1 MINKISNWFLLVLL
15 FLTLSSFFDFNQ
27 NNEKDKLLIEI
38 ISYVIERGH
47 FDPKNIDNEFSEN
60 MFKEFIENMDGQHR
74 FFLSSDIGNFKKYK
88 YDLDDQIINSKT
100 TFFDL
105 VYNKLIQRQEIVKNF
120 YEEILNKPFSFNEDE
135 IISLDYKNAPY
146 PTTLND
152 LKFLWR
158 KRLKLSTLSIYVDK
172 KEDQINQK
180 KIDSSYA
187 ILDDYILEKQSR
199 EITLSNMKN
208 FFDSV
213 DELNRNDYFNIYI
226 NSLVKQFDPHSFY
239 FSPNEKETFDTS
251 ISGKFEGIGAR
262 LGKKNQ
268 QITILE
274 VISGGPVWKGNLL
287 EPGDVILKVSDS
299 SGDPVEVTG
308 MRLDDVVKLIKG
320 PKGTNVILNIKRVDG
335 TVNDVNIVR
344 DIVELEES
352 YAKASIIK
360 KNEINYG
367 LIYLPK
373 FYVDFKSYNE
383 RNAAN
388 DVKKLIIQLKKEK
401 INGLVLDLRDNGG
414 GSLQTVVDITGY
426 FIKTG
431 PVVQVKSTGGKKQVL
446 RDRDPSIIWN
456 GPLVVLV
463 NELSA
468 SASEILA
475 AALQDYNRAIV
486 IGSKQTF
493 GKGTVQ
499 NVVDLNKIIAGNS
512 YGNLGALKLTTDKFY
527 RINGGSTQLEG
538 VKSDI
543 IFPNRYSFIEIGE
556 KDQENPLPWDFIG
569 SAQFSPSDTKNNF
582 EYVQNESNKRIV
594 SNTYLNLLKEEAKWV
609 KEQQD
614 QYKYSLN
621 YSEFVRNRD
630 SIVKISK
637 KFDKIGNY
645 RSDLTIDWIEE
656 DRLEIDVNNSF
667 KEKRARWKETLI
679 KDIQLNEAINILSD
693 IVQKQK
699 TLRILKNTF
708 QKNN

>member
-1 MINKISNWFLLVLL
+1 MINKISNLFLLLL
-15 FLTLSSFFDFNQ
+15 LPLILSSFFDFNQ

-47 FDPKNIDNEFSEN
+47 FDPKNIDNEFSEK
-60 MFKEFIENMDGQHR
+60 MFDEFIENMDGQHR
-74 FFLSSDIGNFKKYK
+74 FFLNSDIRNFKKYK

-100 TFFDL
+100 TFFDI
-105 VYNKLIQRQEIVKNF
+105 VYNKLNQRQEIVKNF
-120 YEEILNKPFSFNEDE
+120 YKEILDKPFSFNENE
-135 IISLDYKNAPY
+135 IISLDYENAPY
-146 PTTLND
+146 PSSLND

-180 KIDSSYA
+180 KIDTSHV
-187 ILDDYILEKQSR
+187 ILEDYILEKQSR
-199 EITLSNMKN
+199 DMTLNNMKN
-208 FFDSV
+208 FFESV

-239 FSPNEKETFDTS
+239 FSPNDKETFDTS

-287 EPGDVILKVSDS
+287 EPGDVILKVSGS

-320 PKGTNVILNIKRVDG
+320 PKGTNVILNVKRVDG
-335 TVNDVNIVR
+335 TISDVNIVR

-360 KNEINYG
+360 KDEINYG

-401 INGLVLDLRDNGG
+401 ISGLVLDLRDNGG

-446 RDRDPSIIWN
+446 RDRDPSVIWN

-475 AALQDYNRAIV
+475 AALQDYKRAIV

-569 SAQFSPSDTKNNF
+569 SAQFSPTDTKNNF

-609 KEQQD
+609 KEQQN

-630 SIVKISK
+630 SIIKISK
-637 KFDKIGNY
+637 KFDKIENY
-645 RSDLTIDWIEE
+645 RSNLGIDWIEE
-656 DRLEIDVNNSF
+656 DKLEIDTNNNF
-667 KEKRARWKETLI
+667 KEKRSRWKETLI

-693 IVQKQK
+693 IAQKQK
-699 TLRILKNTF
+699 APILAASR
-708 QKNN
+708 

>member
-88 YDLDDQIINSKT
+88 YDLDDEIINSKT

-146 PTTLND
+146 PKTLND

-180 KIDSSYA
+180 KIDSSHA

-320 PKGTNVILNIKRVDG
+320 PKGTNVILNVKRVDG

-621 YSEFVRNRD
+621 YLEFVRNRD

-699 TLRILKNTF
+699 APILASSR
-708 QKNN
+708 

>member
-180 KIDSSYA
+180 KIDSSHA

-335 TVNDVNIVR
+335 TINDVNIVR

-699 TLRILKNTF
+699 APILASSR
-708 QKNN
+708 

>member
-146 PTTLND
+146 PKTLND
-152 LKFLWR
+152 LKSLWR

-320 PKGTNVILNIKRVDG
+320 PKGTNVILNVKRVDG

-656 DRLEIDVNNSF
+656 DRLEIFANNSF

-699 TLRILKNTF
+699 APILASSR
-708 QKNN
+708 

>member
-88 YDLDDQIINSKT
+88 YDLDDEIINSKT

-146 PTTLND
+146 PSTLND

-180 KIDSSYA
+180 KIDSSHA

-320 PKGTNVILNIKRVDG
+320 PKGTNVILNVKRVDG

-446 RDRDPSIIWN
+446 KDRDPSIIWN

-582 EYVQNESNKRIV
+582 EYVQNQSNKRIV

-645 RSDLTIDWIEE
+645 RSDLIIDWIEE

-699 TLRILKNTF
+699 APILASSR
-708 QKNN
+708 

>member
-146 PTTLND
+146 PKTLND

-180 KIDSSYA
+180 KIDSSHA

-320 PKGTNVILNIKRVDG
+320 PKGTNVILNVKRVDG

-582 EYVQNESNKRIV
+582 EYIQNESNKRIV

-699 TLRILKNTF
+699 APILASSR
-708 QKNN
+708 

>member
-88 YDLDDQIINSKT
+88 YDLDDEIINSKT

-320 PKGTNVILNIKRVDG
+320 PKGTNVILNVKRVDG

-621 YSEFVRNRD
+621 YLEFVRNRD

-645 RSDLTIDWIEE
+645 RSDLIIDWIEE

-699 TLRILKNTF
+699 APILASSR
-708 QKNN
+708 

>member
-320 PKGTNVILNIKRVDG
+320 PKGTNVILNVKSVDG

-656 DRLEIDVNNSF
+656 DRLEIYANNSF

-699 TLRILKNTF
+699 APILASSR
-708 QKNN
+708 

>member
-88 YDLDDQIINSKT
+88 YDLDDEIINSKT

-146 PTTLND
+146 PSTLND

-320 PKGTNVILNIKRVDG
+320 PKGTNVILNVKRVDG

-699 TLRILKNTF
+699 APILASSR
-708 QKNN
+708 

>member
-146 PTTLND
+146 PSTLND

-180 KIDSSYA
+180 KIDSSHA

-320 PKGTNVILNIKRVDG
+320 PKGTNVILNVKSVDG

-699 TLRILKNTF
+699 APKLASSR
-708 QKNN
+708 

>member
-120 YEEILNKPFSFNEDE
+120 YEEILKKPFSFNEDE
-135 IISLDYKNAPY
+135 FISLDYKNAPY

-180 KIDSSYA
+180 KIDSSHA

-320 PKGTNVILNIKRVDG
+320 PKGTNVILNVKRVDG

-656 DRLEIDVNNSF
+656 DRLEIDANNSF

-699 TLRILKNTF
+699 APILASSR
-708 QKNN
+708 

>member
-180 KIDSSYA
+180 KIDSSHA

-320 PKGTNVILNIKRVDG
+320 PKGTNVILNVKRVDG

-582 EYVQNESNKRIV
+582 EYIQNESNKRIV

-699 TLRILKNTF
+699 APILASSR
-708 QKNN
+708 

>member
-105 VYNKLIQRQEIVKNF
+105 VYNKLIQRQEMVKNF

-146 PTTLND
+146 PKTLND
-152 LKFLWR
+152 LKSLWR

-180 KIDSSYA
+180 KIDSSHA
-187 ILDDYILEKQSR
+187 ILDDYILEKKSR

-320 PKGTNVILNIKRVDG
+320 PKGTNVILNVKRVDG

-352 YAKASIIK
+352 YAKASIVK

-569 SAQFSPSDTKNNF
+569 SAQFSPSDTNNNF

-667 KEKRARWKETLI
+667 KERRARWKETLI

-699 TLRILKNTF
+699 APILASSR
-708 QKNN
+708 

>member
-656 DRLEIDVNNSF
+656 DRLEIDANNSF

-699 TLRILKNTF
+699 APKLASSR
-708 QKNN
+708 

>member
-146 PTTLND
+146 PKTLND

-320 PKGTNVILNIKRVDG
+320 PKGTNVILNVKSVDG

-656 DRLEIDVNNSF
+656 DRLEIYANNSF

-699 TLRILKNTF
+699 APKLASSR
-708 QKNN
+708 

>member
-180 KIDSSYA
+180 KIDSSHA

-320 PKGTNVILNIKRVDG
+320 PKGTNVILNVKSVDG

-656 DRLEIDVNNSF
+656 DRLEIYANNSF

-699 TLRILKNTF
+699 APKLASSR
-708 QKNN
+708 

>member
-120 YEEILNKPFSFNEDE
+120 YKEILNKPFSFNEDE

-180 KIDSSYA
+180 KIDSSHA

-320 PKGTNVILNIKRVDG
+320 PKGTNVILNVKRVDG

-656 DRLEIDVNNSF
+656 DRLEIDANNSF

-699 TLRILKNTF
+699 APILASSR
-708 QKNN
+708 

>member
-172 KEDQINQK
+172 KQDQINQK

-320 PKGTNVILNIKRVDG
+320 PKGTNVILNVKRVDG

-699 TLRILKNTF
+699 APILASSR
-708 QKNN
+708 

>member
-320 PKGTNVILNIKRVDG
+320 PKGTNVILNVKRVDG

-656 DRLEIDVNNSF
+656 DRLEIDANNSF

-699 TLRILKNTF
+699 APKLASSR
-708 QKNN
+708 

>member
-88 YDLDDQIINSKT
+88 YDLDDEIINSKT

-146 PTTLND
+146 PSTLND

-180 KIDSSYA
+180 KIDSSHA

-320 PKGTNVILNIKRVDG
+320 PKGTNVILNVKRVDG

-699 TLRILKNTF
+699 APILASSR
-708 QKNN
+708 

>member
-88 YDLDDQIINSKT
+88 YDLDDQIINSKI
-100 TFFDL
+100 TFFDI

-146 PTTLND
+146 PKTLND

-180 KIDSSYA
+180 KIDSSHA

-239 FSPNEKETFDTS
+239 FSPNDKETFDTS

-287 EPGDVILKVSDS
+287 EPGDVILKVSDP

-320 PKGTNVILNIKRVDG
+320 PKGTNVILNVKRVDG

-401 INGLVLDLRDNGG
+401 INLLFLDLRDNGG

-543 IFPNRYSFIEIGE
+543 IFPNRYSFIETGE

-569 SAQFSPSDTKNNF
+569 SAQFSPADTKNNF

-630 SIVKISK
+630 SIIKISK

-645 RSDLTIDWIEE
+645 RSDLRIDWIEE
-656 DRLEIDVNNSF
+656 DRLEIDVNNNF
-667 KEKRARWKETLI
+667 KEKRLRWKETLI

-693 IVQKQK
+693 IVQNQK
-699 TLRILKNTF
+699 APILASSR
-708 QKNN
+708 

>member
-180 KIDSSYA
+180 KIDSSHA

-320 PKGTNVILNIKRVDG
+320 PKGTNVILNVKSVDG

-656 DRLEIDVNNSF
+656 DRLEIDANNSF

-699 TLRILKNTF
+699 APILASSR
-708 QKNN
+708 

>member
-180 KIDSSYA
+180 KIDSSHA

-320 PKGTNVILNIKRVDG
+320 PKGTNVILNVKRVDG

-401 INGLVLDLRDNGG
+401 INGLVIDLRDNGG

-656 DRLEIDVNNSF
+656 DRLEIDANNSF

-693 IVQKQK
+693 IVQKQ
-699 TLRILKNTF
+699 RAPILASSR
-708 QKNN
+708 

>member
-320 PKGTNVILNIKRVDG
+320 PKGTNVILNVKRVDG

-656 DRLEIDVNNSF
+656 DRLEIDANNSF

-699 TLRILKNTF
+699 APILASSR
-708 QKNN
+708 